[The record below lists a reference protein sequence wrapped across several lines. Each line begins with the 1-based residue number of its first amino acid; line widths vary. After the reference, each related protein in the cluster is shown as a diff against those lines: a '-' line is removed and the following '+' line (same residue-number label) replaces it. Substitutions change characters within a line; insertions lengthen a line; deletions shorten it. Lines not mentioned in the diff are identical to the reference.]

1 MFFLMK
7 NERLHPLFLL
17 DLHEENLLYKEKIV
31 QLENER
37 NQINLEKQLLKTQK
51 DNFCNLIE
59 SDSKEK
65 EKLKSEIEA
74 LKNEKYSVILI

>member
-1 MFFLMK
+1 MA
-7 NERLHPLFLL
+7 H
-17 DLHEENLLYKEKIV
+17 
-31 QLENER
+31 
-37 NQINLEKQLLKTQK
+37 
-51 DNFCNLIE
+51 E